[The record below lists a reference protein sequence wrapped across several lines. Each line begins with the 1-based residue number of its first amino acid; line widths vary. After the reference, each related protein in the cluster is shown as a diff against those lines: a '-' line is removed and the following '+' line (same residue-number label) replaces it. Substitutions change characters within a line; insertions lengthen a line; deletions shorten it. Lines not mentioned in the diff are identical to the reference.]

1 MVIRKQLFG
10 GERKDTDSTRD
21 QDEGF
26 TTVKTRQK
34 KKFVLPMT
42 SSQKEDRGEDMLV
55 DKEAGTRGLSKKTAG
70 KRPRDTEEDDED
82 TCYEDTCYEDAEEV
96 DSSFISNFL
105 QMLEDRGAG
114 HMFGPIRD
122 RFQQFVANLLKK
134 QVTKIKAERVDIK
147 RTEKDME

>member
-1 MVIRKQLFG
+1 M
-10 GERKDTDSTRD
+10 DS
-21 QDEGF
+21 
-26 TTVKTRQK
+26 
-34 KKFVLPMT
+34 
-42 SSQKEDRGEDMLV
+42 
-55 DKEAGTRGLSKKTAG
+55 AG
-70 KRPRDTEEDDED
+70 KRPRDTEEEDED

-134 QVTKIKAERVDIK
+134 QVTKIKAEMVDIK
-147 RTEKDME
+147 RKEKDME

>member
-1 MVIRKQLFG
+1 MALVIRKQLFG

-42 SSQKEDRGEDMLV
+42 SSQKEDRGEDMLM
-55 DKEAGTRGLSKKTAG
+55 DKEAGTRGLIKKTAG
-70 KRPRDTEEDDED
+70 KRPRDTEEED
-82 TCYEDTCYEDAEEV
+82 EDTCYEDAEEV
-96 DSSFISNFL
+96 DSSFISNFQ

-134 QVTKIKAERVDIK
+134 QVTKIKAEMVDIK
-147 RTEKDME
+147 RKEKDME